1 MKLKPI
7 AFFIMAPLAFNA
19 YSVQQAEASS
29 GSAIVLQQTSPNF
42 ETIPREERW
51 LPLERRL
58 YLDSDFRRLQSDY
71 EDMRKHYAK
80 LEREG
85 SDAEGRDLMKVRK
98 NLRKTLREADL
109 YQTVATIG
117 ETAKYARDIG
127 HSALG
132 QQHELNSRVAQI
144 DQSVGTTK
152 DNFNN
157 FKNKINAKID
167 HYDIEEPKN
176 AIVRQQL
183 RDDINKNKEKTTI
196 LENTVS
202 NNHIFVKNELQKETL
217 GREKNARDII
227 KANGN
232 VNTLRAEVEEKQSVD
247 DKKFN
252 IAAESRKNLTESLTK
267 TNGKMESLGSQLT
280 QYKSDVKQQ
289 FTAATTK
296 RQEIRDQIKT
306 IDDNV
311 RLFNENVGKMNKSYN
326 EEIAKAVHQTNQVEV
341 KVDDVIT
348 DVTDLK
354 ETAKKFDSIDTQ
366 VTGFASRVTT
376 LENGK
381 DEMVT
386 RVDGVKDELAALQ
399 NKAKKLDS
407 IDTQVT
413 GFESRV
419 TTLENGKDEM
429 VTRVDGFRDELSAIQ
444 DKAEKFDSIDT
455 QVTGFDSR
463 VTTLENKAVE
473 FDNLTENIDIVKDA
487 RGKFKKVT
495 GDVTK
500 LAGVVNQN
508 QISTN
513 DRLQNVDKKFNI
525 NETERNE
532 LRRTSEAN
540 GEKIVSLGKVTQ
552 STIETMHKRNKI
564 VDGKFKH
571 AKADRD
577 EIRGETVKNKN
588 QITAI
593 GKDVKINNSYRAKTD
608 LHTKQIDALNNEF
621 DIYDQRLNEQE
632 NLTEALQQQFKDF
645 TSEFEAEKKRTNAAL
660 AGVTALS
667 MLPQPYS
674 AGRANIAAG
683 VGHYHG
689 ETALAIG
696 VGYAVDENLTFR
708 GGISYTKNMK
718 RPAIGAA
725 VGYTF

>member
-19 YSVQQAEASS
+19 YSVQQAEASP
-29 GSAIVLQQTSPNF
+29 GSAIVQQQTSPNF

-183 RDDINKNKEKTTI
+183 QDDINKNKEKTTI

-289 FTAATTK
+289 FTAATTQ

-386 RVDGVKDELAALQ
+386 RVDGVKDE
-399 NKAKKLDS
+399 
-407 IDTQVT
+407 
-413 GFESRV
+413 
-419 TTLENGKDEM
+419 M
-429 VTRVDGFRDELSAIQ
+429 VTRVDGVKDELAALQ
-444 DKAEKFDSIDT
+444 NKAEKFDSIDT

>member
-19 YSVQQAEASS
+19 YSVQQAEASP
-29 GSAIVLQQTSPNF
+29 GSAIVQQQTSPNF

-183 RDDINKNKEKTTI
+183 QDDINKNKEKTTI

-289 FTAATTK
+289 FTAATTQ

-399 NKAKKLDS
+399 N
-407 IDTQVT
+407 
-413 GFESRV
+413 
-419 TTLENGKDEM
+419 
-429 VTRVDGFRDELSAIQ
+429 
-444 DKAEKFDSIDT
+444 KAEKFDSIDT